1 MLIYKDDDLIAL
13 QYDWI
18 FDDGWNRFSGFRIDA
33 AKHIRPDDLAKIFG
47 QFRQNMGKNLPD
59 DFISWLEVIIGGEK
73 GLLACDENPYNYYTY
88 LDKVNTLV
96 SFP

>member
-1 MLIYKDDDLIAL
+1 
-13 QYDWI
+13 
-18 FDDGWNRFSGFRIDA
+18 
-33 AKHIRPDDLAKIFG
+33 
-47 QFRQNMGKNLPD
+47 MGKNLPD